1 MNFWQSFTIQ
11 IWRRWGEGE
20 DRVAEA
26 SHRRTRQGVA
36 RHRNGMEVAQ
46 VQVYSARLHKGGSGT
61 VVTRTVEV

>member
-1 MNFWQSFTIQ
+1 
-11 IWRRWGEGE
+11 
-20 DRVAEA
+20 
-26 SHRRTRQGVA
+26 VA